1 MIYRNGKLITE
12 VHQNIRQLIDQV
24 SQLTERSIGAIY
36 KQSVKRYNDDPCNA
50 VEPEIYINE
59 LLYADT
65 NEKFDINIYD
75 MIKES
80 YEKEIQ
86 HYAIFLFIYFVTLY

>member
-1 MIYRNGKLITE
+1 MLELYSRTME
-12 VHQNIRQLIDQV
+12 CD
-24 SQLTERSIGAIY
+24 EEYWMSIGAIY
-36 KQSVKRYNDDPCNA
+36 KRIVEKYNDDPCNTT
-50 VEPEIYINE
+50 EPEIYINE

-80 YEKEIQ
+80 YEKEI
-86 HYAIFLFIYFVTLY
+86 

>member
-1 MIYRNGKLITE
+1 MLELYSRTMKCDE
-12 VHQNIRQLIDQV
+12 
-24 SQLTERSIGAIY
+24 EYWMSIGAIY
-36 KQSVKRYNDDPCNA
+36 KQAVKRYNNDPCNA

-80 YEKEIQ
+80 YEKEI
-86 HYAIFLFIYFVTLY
+86 